1 MPNYASKINIDGTD
15 ILLKGVPSPVV
26 SRGTAGLCPA
36 LPSGSGT
43 TKYLRE
49 DGTWIVP
56 PNTTYGVVSKTA
68 NGLCPQLPNE
78 TTTTKYLRQ
87 DGTWVKPPNTTY
99 STFTRSSNG
108 LVPASGGSTTTKY
121 LREDGSWQTPPNTNY
136 IKRFGV
142 VTLNYF
148 SNIYLRGYI
157 SAPTNATVIATLAT
171 DTDSVTCIRAIM
183 GASGTCE
190 IRALGN
196 FSSGA
201 SVNAYYVVL
210 YE

>member
-1 MPNYASKINIDGTD
+1 MPNYASKINIDGSE

-43 TKYLRE
+43 SKYLRE
-49 DGTWIVP
+49 
-56 PNTTYGVVSKTA
+56 
-68 NGLCPQLPNE
+68 
-78 TTTTKYLRQ
+78 

-136 IKRFGV
+136 IKSFGV

-157 SAPTNATVIATLAT
+157 SAPANATVIATLAT
-171 DTDSVTCIRAIM
+171 NTDSVNCVRVIM

-196 FSSGA
+196 FSSGQSA
-201 SVNAYYVVL
+201 DAYYVVL

>member
-1 MPNYASKINIDGTD
+1 MPDYASKINIDGTE

-26 SRGTAGLCPA
+26 SRGVNGLCPA

-43 TKYLRE
+43 
-49 DGTWIVP
+49 
-56 PNTTYGVVSKTA
+56 S
-68 NGLCPQLPNE
+68 
-78 TTTTKYLRQ
+78 
-87 DGTWVKPPNTTY
+87 
-99 STFTRSSNG
+99 
-108 LVPASGGSTTTKY
+108 KY

-136 IKRFGV
+136 IKSFGA

-157 SAPTNATVIATLAT
+157 SAPANATVIATLAT
-171 DTDSVTCIRAIM
+171 NTDSVNCIRAIL

-201 SVNAYYVVL
+201 SVTAYYVVL
-210 YE
+210 AE